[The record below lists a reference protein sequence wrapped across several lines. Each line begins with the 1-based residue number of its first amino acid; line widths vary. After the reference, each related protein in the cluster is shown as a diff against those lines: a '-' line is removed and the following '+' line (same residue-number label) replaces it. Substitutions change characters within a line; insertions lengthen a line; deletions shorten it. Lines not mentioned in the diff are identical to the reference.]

1 MSRPA
6 ATTRIGWST
15 FFTLSDVRAILI
27 GCGILLA
34 AVGVLVLITDIPP
47 RQYPAIA
54 AWLVLA
60 LLVHDAL
67 IAGLI
72 FAVAFAGRRVR
83 RSRPAAP
90 IVIVQCAL
98 AVGAIVALVVVP
110 QIVGQ
115 AVGPANPS
123 VLPLDYAANLALFL
137 VALAVVTTAA
147 VVLHSRL
154 ARRMRERGLSGTRD

>member
-1 MSRPA
+1 MSRTGA
-6 ATTRIGWST
+6 APRIGWST
-15 FFTLSDVRAILI
+15 FFTLADVRAILI
-27 GCGILLA
+27 GGGILLT
-34 AVGVLVLITDIPP
+34 AVGILVLITDIPP
-47 RQYPAIA
+47 RQYPAIV

-60 LLVHDAL
+60 LLVHDVL
-67 IAGLI
+67 IVGLV

-83 RSRPAAP
+83 RSRPAAS

-110 QIVGQ
+110 QIVGK
-115 AVGPANPS
+115 AVGTANPS
-123 VLPLDYAANLALFL
+123 VLPLDYAANLAVFL

-154 ARRMRERGLSGTRD
+154 ARRGRERRLSGTPD